1 MSIDLECPACGSVN
15 SDRYGGPITRR
26 GRVYRRH
33 RCRNCRRLFV
43 TEQHVVSQGEARD
56 VVAELEEMAE

>member
-1 MSIDLECPACGSVN
+1 MSIDLECPSCGSVN

-33 RCRNCRRLFV
+33 RCRNCRRLYV
-43 TEQHVVSQGEARD
+43 TEQHVVLRGEAED
-56 VVAELEEMAE
+56 VVAELEEARE